1 MVSNIDIADNLKYLF
16 SDKDVKNPK
25 LLKLEMS
32 CVYEKLEIHFA
43 IKNLSLRYYLHKKI
57 HAVGIR

>member
-1 MVSNIDIADNLKYLF
+1 MGINLVATMVSNIDIADNLKYLF

-43 IKNLSLRYYLHKKI
+43 FKKLESSILSP
-57 HAVGIR
+57 